1 MLWGVVLA
9 NDWVRD
15 GMLSDLCKL
24 VALRS
29 VVGMAG

>member
-9 NDWVRD
+9 DDWVKD

-24 VALRS
+24 VAIRS
-29 VVGMAG
+29 EVEMGG